1 MAAPWTPEWQAD
13 WNKLPSTSRTA
24 LECMFDGPIPHQAV
38 LDELAA
44 VKSNA
49 CTINPQG
56 SWRGECRVMNAEYI
70 AARLFEAESI
80 LADLSTPVS
89 LRQLAWRVLKR
100 WRPTHVHQ

>member
-49 CTINPQG
+49 CTINPFI
-56 SWRGECRVMNAEYI
+56 N
-70 AARLFEAESI
+70 SI
-80 LADLSTPVS
+80 LKAHCVVS
-89 LRQLAWRVLKR
+89 VA
-100 WRPTHVHQ
+100 